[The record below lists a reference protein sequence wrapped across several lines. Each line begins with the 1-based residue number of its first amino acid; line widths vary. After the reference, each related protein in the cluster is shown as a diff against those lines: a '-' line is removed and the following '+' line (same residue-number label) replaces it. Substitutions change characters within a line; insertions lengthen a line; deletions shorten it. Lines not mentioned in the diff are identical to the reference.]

1 MIWRWFWREWRS
13 PSLLIVWLALT
24 LAVACVLALGSISDR
39 MEKGLSQ
46 QSRDFIAADRVLRSA
61 HPITEAWLQDAEKQG
76 LKVSRQLSFMTM
88 TFAGSV
94 DDNTPPQLADVKATD
109 VAYPLYGDLQTQ
121 PPGIKPEPGTV
132 LAAPRLMALLNIKV
146 GDNLEVGDAT
156 FKVAGEII
164 QEPDSGFNPFQT
176 APRLIM
182 NLADVPKT
190 GAVQPGSR
198 LTYRYMFAG
207 SPESIATYGEA
218 IKGLLKP
225 DQRWYGMEDSE
236 GALGKSL
243 QRSQQFLLLSALLTL
258 MLSIAAVAVAMG
270 HYCRSRYD
278 LVAVL
283 KTLGA
288 GRRSLQKLIIGQWV
302 AVLLL
307 AAVSG
312 SIIGLGFEALLMKML
327 APVLPAALP
336 PSGIWPWIWSM
347 GSLVVI
353 SLLVGARPYKQL
365 LATQP
370 LRVLRNDVVAN
381 VWPLRWFIP
390 VMLVI
395 IVSLLAALVGGS
407 TLLWSLLAGVVVL
420 SLLLGAIGWGSLLL
434 LRRLTVRSL
443 SLRLAINRLVRQ
455 PWVTLSQLAAFSMSF
470 MLLALLLVLRGD
482 LLSRW
487 EQQLPPDSPNYFLL
501 NITKDQI
508 PQVTDFLRQHHA
520 EPEQFYPI
528 VRVRLTHINQQ
539 VATDI
544 IKPDDA
550 AGEAVN
556 RELNLT
562 WMDGLPDHNP
572 LVAGDGPPKA
582 GEVSIDE
589 GLAGRMGVKLGD
601 SVTFSGDTQEF
612 SAKVT
617 SLRKVDWD
625 SLRPNFY
632 FIFPPGALD
641 AQPQSWLTSFRYQG
655 DGQAITQLNRQ
666 FPTLSLLDIGSIL
679 KQVGQVLQQVSRALE
694 VMVILVML
702 CGGLLLLA
710 QIQVGMRQRR
720 QELIVY
726 RTLGASKKLLR
737 GTLWCEFAVLGLVAG
752 IAAAVGAEAALWL
765 LTRKVFDFP
774 WEPNIVLWWS
784 VPLVSAVLLSL
795 CGGWMGVRLLRGRAL
810 FKAYGG

>member
-39 MEKGLSQ
+39 MDKGLSQ
-46 QSRDFIAADRVLRSA
+46 QSREFIVGDRVLRSA

-88 TFAGSV
+88 TFAE
-94 DDNTPPQLADVKATD
+94 NTPQLASVKATD
-109 VAYPLYGDLQTQ
+109 LAYPLYGALQTE
-121 PPGIKPEPGTV
+121 PAGLKPEPGTV
-132 LAAPRLMALLNIKV
+132 LVAPRLLALLNVKV
-146 GDNLEVGDAT
+146 GDNLDVGDST
-156 FKVAGEII
+156 LKIAGVIV

-176 APRLIM
+176 APRVIM
-182 NLADVPKT
+182 NLEDVPKT

-207 SPESIATYGEA
+207 TPEAIQSYGDA

-225 DQRWYGMEDSE
+225 DQRWTGMEDSD

-243 QRSQQFLLLSALLTL
+243 QRSQQFLTLSALLTL
-258 MLSIAAVAVAMG
+258 MLSIAAIAVSMG

-288 GRRSLQKLIIGQWV
+288 GKKALRRLIIGQWV
-302 AVLLL
+302 AVMVL
-307 AAVSG
+307 AGICG
-312 SIIGLGFEALLMKML
+312 SLVGLAFEAGLMKVL

-336 PSGIWPWIWSM
+336 PAGVWPWVWSM
-347 GSLVVI
+347 GAMVVI
-353 SLLVGARPYKQL
+353 SFLIGIRPYRQL

-381 VWPLRWFIP
+381 VWPLRYFLP
-390 VMLVI
+390 VMVLV
-395 IVSLLAALVGGS
+395 VVGLLAALMGGS
-407 TLLWSLLAGVVVL
+407 SLLWSLLAGVLVL
-420 SLLLGAIGWGSLLL
+420 SLLLGIIGWGALLL
-434 LRRLTVRSL
+434 LRRLTFRQL
-443 SLRLAINRLVRQ
+443 PLRLAVNRLLRQ

-470 MLLALLLVLRGD
+470 MLLALLLVMRGD
-482 LLSRW
+482 LLDRW

-501 NITKDQI
+501 NITKEQI
-508 PQVTDFLRQHHA
+508 PQVTDFLHQHKA
-520 EPEQFYPI
+520 EPETFYPI
-528 VRVRLTHINQQ
+528 VRVRLTKINDQI
-539 VATDI
+539 ATDI

-550 AGEAVN
+550 GGEAVN

-562 WMDGLPDHNP
+562 WMQGLPDHNP
-572 LVAGDGPPKA
+572 LVAGNGPPKA

-589 GLAGRMGVKLGD
+589 GLAGRLGVKLGD
-601 SVTFSGDTQEF
+601 TVTFNGDTQDF
-612 SAKVT
+612 SAKIT

-625 SLRPNFY
+625 SLKPNFY

-641 AQPQSWLTSFRYQG
+641 GQPQSWLTSFRYHG
-655 DGQAITQLNRQ
+655 DDSTITQFNRQ
-666 FPTLSLLDIGSIL
+666 FPTVSMMDIGSIL
-679 KQVGQVLQQVSRALE
+679 RQVGQVLQQVSRALE

-726 RTLGASKKLLR
+726 RTLGASKKMLHR
-737 GTLWCEFAVLGLVAG
+737 TLWCEFAVLGLVAG
-752 IAAAVGAEAALWL
+752 IAAAIGAEAALWL
-765 LTRKVFDFP
+765 LQRKVFDFP
-774 WEPNIVLWWS
+774 WEPNYLMWIA
-784 VPLVSAVLLSL
+784 VPVVSALLLSV
-795 CGGWMGVRLLRGRAL
+795 CGGWLGVRLLRGRAL
-810 FKAYGG
+810 FRQYDS